1 MKNLEKLLELRNNI
15 SKLQFEIEG
24 LMPEAVGEAI
34 EVLGTCENTKN
45 KTVYQNNNS
54 KIVLVFKK
62 QYETPQTDLKLN
74 RLESDIRT
82 ATAKLSQNK
91 ANDLARIESEI
102 EKHQQAIAE
111 LELEQNRV
119 MFTPYLSRLKKEYE
133 LRRQETMTLKS
144 TLSVFL

>member
-24 LMPEAVGEAI
+24 LMPEAVGEEI
-34 EVLGTCENTKN
+34 EVLGTRENTKN

-102 EKHQQAIAE
+102 EKHQQAIA
-111 LELEQNRV
+111 Q
-119 MFTPYLSRLKKEYE
+119 
-133 LRRQETMTLKS
+133 KS
-144 TLSVFL
+144 QLTGIEIGFSKPLADM

>member
-111 LELEQNRV
+111 LELERNRV
-119 MFTPYLSRLKKEYE
+119 MFTSYLSRLKKEYE
-133 LRRQETMTLKS
+133 LRRQETMTLKP

>member
-34 EVLGTCENTKN
+34 EVLGTHENTKN

-102 EKHQQAIAE
+102 EKHQQAIA
-111 LELEQNRV
+111 QK
-119 MFTPYLSRLKKEYE
+119 SRLTGIEIGFSKPLAE
-133 LRRQETMTLKS
+133 
-144 TLSVFL
+144 

>member
-34 EVLGTCENTKN
+34 EVLGTRENTKN

-133 LRRQETMTLKS
+133 LRRQETMTLKP

>member
-1 MKNLEKLLELRNNI
+1 M
-15 SKLQFEIEG
+15 
-24 LMPEAVGEAI
+24 
-34 EVLGTCENTKN
+34 
-45 KTVYQNNNS
+45 
-54 KIVLVFKK
+54 
-62 QYETPQTDLKLN
+62 KLN

-111 LELEQNRV
+111 LELERNRV
-119 MFTPYLSRLKKEYE
+119 MFTSYLSRLKKEYE
-133 LRRQETMTLKS
+133 LRRQETMTLKP

>member
-1 MKNLEKLLELRNNI
+1 MDL
-15 SKLQFEIEG
+15 
-24 LMPEAVGEAI
+24 A
-34 EVLGTCENTKN
+34 
-45 KTVYQNNNS
+45 

-111 LELEQNRV
+111 LELERNRV
-119 MFTPYLSRLKKEYE
+119 MFTSYISRLKKEYE
-133 LRRQETMTLKS
+133 LRRQETMTLKP

>member
-24 LMPEAVGEAI
+24 LMPEAVSEAI
-34 EVLGTCENTKN
+34 EGLGTCENTKN
-45 KTVYQNNNS
+45 KPVYQNNNS

-102 EKHQQAIAE
+102 EKHQQAIA
-111 LELEQNRV
+111 QK
-119 MFTPYLSRLKKEYE
+119 SRLTGIEIGFSKP
-133 LRRQETMTLKS
+133 LADM
-144 TLSVFL
+144 

>member
-24 LMPEAVGEAI
+24 LMPEAVSEAI
-34 EVLGTCENTKN
+34 EVLGTRENTKN

-111 LELEQNRV
+111 LELERNRV
-119 MFTPYLSRLKKEYE
+119 MFTSYLSRLKKEYE
-133 LRRQETMTLKS
+133 LRRQETMTLKP

>member
-15 SKLQFEIEG
+15 AKLQFEIEG

-34 EVLGTCENTKN
+34 EVLGTRENTNN

-62 QYETPQTDLKLN
+62 QYQTPQTDLKLN

-111 LELEQNRV
+111 LELERNRV

-133 LRRQETMTLKS
+133 LRRQETMTLKP

>member
-34 EVLGTCENTKN
+34 EVLGTRENTKN

-111 LELEQNRV
+111 LELERNRV
-119 MFTPYLSRLKKEYE
+119 MFTSYLSRLKKEYE
-133 LRRQETMTLKS
+133 LRRQETMTLKP

>member
-1 MKNLEKLLELRNNI
+1 
-15 SKLQFEIEG
+15 
-24 LMPEAVGEAI
+24 
-34 EVLGTCENTKN
+34 
-45 KTVYQNNNS
+45 
-54 KIVLVFKK
+54 
-62 QYETPQTDLKLN
+62 LKLN

-111 LELEQNRV
+111 LELERNRV

-133 LRRQETMTLKS
+133 LRRQETMTLKP

>member
-102 EKHQQAIAE
+102 EKHQQAI
-111 LELEQNRV
+111 
-119 MFTPYLSRLKKEYE
+119 T
-133 LRRQETMTLKS
+133 
-144 TLSVFL
+144 

>member
-34 EVLGTCENTKN
+34 EVLGTRENTKN

-111 LELEQNRV
+111 LELERNRV

-133 LRRQETMTLKS
+133 LRRQETMTLKP

>member
-111 LELEQNRV
+111 LELERNRV
-119 MFTPYLSRLKKEYE
+119 MFTTYLSRLKKEYE
-133 LRRQETMTLKS
+133 LRRQETMTLKP

>member
-34 EVLGTCENTKN
+34 EVLGTSENTKN

-111 LELEQNRV
+111 LELERNRV
-119 MFTPYLSRLKKEYE
+119 MFTSYLSRLKKEYE
-133 LRRQETMTLKS
+133 LRRQETMTLKP

>member
-34 EVLGTCENTKN
+34 EVLGTRENTKN

-102 EKHQQAIAE
+102 EKHQQAIA
-111 LELEQNRV
+111 QK
-119 MFTPYLSRLKKEYE
+119 SRLTGIEIGFSKP
-133 LRRQETMTLKS
+133 LADM
-144 TLSVFL
+144 

>member
-24 LMPEAVGEAI
+24 LMPEAVGEAM
-34 EVLGTCENTKN
+34 EVLGTRENTKN

-111 LELEQNRV
+111 LELEHNRV

-133 LRRQETMTLKS
+133 LRRQETMTLKP